1 MSILCCCIPH
11 VDSCLVAGN
20 IMLTSS
26 VADSGRQFTCPGEIV
41 LFTCQVFGS
50 PYLQRNSPLVS
61 PIIFTAIDTP
71 PIFISRPPFLV
82 SLTRNTG
89 VGLNTSLTSILQVN
103 TSRTFQQA
111 DTIIQCRNQQQDYV
125 EANFLVSGV

>member
-1 MSILCCCIPH
+1 
-11 VDSCLVAGN
+11 
-20 IMLTSS
+20 MLTSS

-50 PYLQRNSPLVS
+50 PYLQWNSPLVS
-61 PIIFTAIDTP
+61 VSIAFTATDTAP
-71 PIFISRPPFLV
+71 TFISLPPFWV
-82 SLTRNTG
+82 GLTRNTG
-89 VGLNTSLTSILQVN
+89 VGLNRNLTSTLQVN
-103 TSRTFQQA
+103 TSRTFQRA